1 VSKKYS
7 LQSRYSHYLPH

>member
-1 VSKKYS
+1 VSKKSS